1 MRRVFLFFNEGKNDK
16 KAFTMIR
23 LFRYTLKITF
33 GVMGT
38 PETLKVFGVFFVSGK
53 GEEIM
58 EKKIYVGN
66 ISFKA
71 TEDDIR
77 ELFSR
82 SGEVESVKIIN
93 DAQTGNPKG
102 FGFVEMAT
110 GEEAQKAIEA
120 LNGAMFME
128 RTLTVNEAKPMQ
140 PRDRRSGGFGG
151 GKGGF
156 GGGKGKGSQRGWR

>member
-1 MRRVFLFFNEGKNDK
+1 
-16 KAFTMIR
+16 
-23 LFRYTLKITF
+23 
-33 GVMGT
+33 
-38 PETLKVFGVFFVSGK
+38 
-53 GEEIM
+53 M

-77 ELFSR
+77 ELFLK

-93 DAQTGNPKG
+93 DVHTGNPKG

-110 GEEAQKAIEA
+110 SEDAQKAIEA

-128 RTLTVNEAKPMQ
+128 RTLTVNEAKPQQ
-140 PRDRRSGGFGG
+140 PRDRRSGGFGGGNPGFGG